1 VFFFTELIFFF
12 YFENQHEKHDI
23 YDIVMFR
30 TTQRKK
36 KIDFLE
42 IGWDWVDMT
51 TNGNNLSITI
61 LNNELPYIPTELW
74 DKINVYVY
82 LMEIRDNMKTKEETW
97 RHTNSFI
104 NELKRMGHWETD
116 EECNSL
122 YYYLGSF
129 GHFFYNEELPM
140 KLYKD
145 YFTIYD
151 EFGWDFGGDIRSYK
165 DLMEIRE
172 SEGLTRASSNKG
184 SKALSILRPIDM
196 DITIEVLEG
205 EEVVY

>member
-1 VFFFTELIFFF
+1 
-12 YFENQHEKHDI
+12 
-23 YDIVMFR
+23 M
-30 TTQRKK
+30 
-36 KIDFLE
+36 DF
-42 IGWDWVDMT
+42 GWDWVDMT

-97 RHTNSFI
+97 RHTNNFI
-104 NELKRMGHWETD
+104 KELGRMGEWETD

-122 YYYLGSF
+122 YKYLVSY
-129 GHFFYNEELPM
+129 GHFLYSEDLPM

-145 YFTIYD
+145 YYVIYD
-151 EFGWDFGGDIRSYK
+151 EFGWDFGGGISSYVE
-165 DLMEIRE
+165 LMELRE
-172 SEGLTRASSNKG
+172 EECNNRKVVGVSNK
-184 SKALSILRPIDM
+184 ALCILTPQSM
-196 DITIEVLEG
+196 DITEEVLEG